1 MSGSD
6 QIKKLGS
13 LKGAREPEALERP
26 QGSTVVDRAPPLAP
40 SAAVKP
46 LSELEASGSLD
57 RLKAL
62 DQEHLGEVA
71 QLISQVDQGERDAQ
85 EAWDELLRLAL
96 TSSLSVPSAVAEQL
110 LPRLKALLESDPEA
124 AAALKKRLGL

>member
-6 QIKKLGS
+6 QIKKLGG
-13 LKGAREPEALERP
+13 LKAAREPEALERP
-26 QGSTVVDRAPPLAP
+26 QGSAPVDRAPSLAP

-62 DQEHLGEVA
+62 DQAHLGEVA
-71 QLISQVDQGERDAQ
+71 RLISQVDQGERDAQ

-96 TSSLSVPSAVAEQL
+96 TSSLSVPSAVADQL